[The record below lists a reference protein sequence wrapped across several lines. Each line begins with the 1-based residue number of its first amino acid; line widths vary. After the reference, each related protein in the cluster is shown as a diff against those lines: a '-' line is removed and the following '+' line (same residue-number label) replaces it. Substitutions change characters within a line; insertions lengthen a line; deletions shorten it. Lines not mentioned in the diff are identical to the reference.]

1 MADMRSEAE
10 ARYARRFAIEHIDP
24 PSVRTANQPC
34 LAITGAAAQHLRAA
48 DDEPVAAGDREPA
61 PAQLR
66 LPGLGRVEACLLD
79 LIQNLLDLG
88 GRELAAAMRS
98 LSVSGGIAGQ
108 STPRPHALPPST
120 RRHDGPHRR
129 SPHRPSPPPQTRS
142 PPS

>member
-1 MADMRSEAE
+1 MADMASEAE
-10 ARYARRFAIEHIDP
+10 ARYDRRFAIEHIDP
-24 PSVRTANQPC
+24 TSVRTAKQPC

-88 GRELAAAMRS
+88 GREFGRGDAVPLGEWRYRRE
-98 LSVSGGIAGQ
+98 IEI
-108 STPRPHALPPST
+108 PRERAT
-120 RRHDGPHRR
+120 T
-129 SPHRPSPPPQTRS
+129 Q
-142 PPS
+142 

>member
-1 MADMRSEAE
+1 MASEAE
-10 ARYARRFAIEHIDP
+10 ARYDRRFAIEHIDP
-24 PSVRTANQPC
+24 TSVRTAKQPC

-98 LSVSGGIAGQ
+98 LSVSGGIAVK
-108 STPRPHALPPST
+108 SRSRASALPHSKHGNDA
-120 RRHDGPHRR
+120 RKSR
-129 SPHRPSPPPQTRS
+129 SQKRMAPLNETPLPP
-142 PPS
+142 